1 MLALA
6 CFRYS
11 QALKICEDPT
21 IPHMYMERGGERGK
35 ENEVKLQ
42 TVTKKMIKEK
52 NQISLMKTY

>member
-52 NQISLMKTY
+52 IKSL